1 VRPLHQSIS
10 QEENIGADLTTDR
23 GITKMQS
30 KLNVVL
36 MGGNGGGSN
45 GKLFSVGEPATKGQ
59 KKLFHYRP
67 ESKVI
72 S

>member
-1 VRPLHQSIS
+1 
-10 QEENIGADLTTDR
+10 
-23 GITKMQS
+23 MQS